1 MGKQKVLAA
10 EASKLT
16 ASAHVVKKFIAVY
29 TLCTIIVI

>member
-1 MGKQKVLAA
+1 MGKQNVPAA

-16 ASAHVVKKFIAVY
+16 ASEHVVKKYIAVY